1 MTLFIF
7 KYALPALL
15 GYTLFVGISGNFNP
29 LRKPALLGE
38 RPSWMLGLWTGLS
51 IFLVLSVGLFM
62 AYEMSLE
69 AARSLAT
76 PSAVSIM
83 LLLGLGF
90 IGYSRYRAAIF
101 TEIESLDQRVDNN
114 DEPRIDWSEK
124 IQQLDP
130 IIESHNENHTE
141 SQTPALAITSE
152 TSSVAILQNEL
163 AKEREV
169 RQETERHLRITRKAL
184 SVSSMDSMKQELS
197 EPQKAPMGNSN
208 FSHHTLNHQTTQRS
222 STNNTLFSQDD
233 FELTVA
239 NLKRE
244 LVKAKQEVRLHVAA
258 RAKALSTA
266 NKSVAFA
273 RQSIELRARLETELD
288 VAHSALANRQTTITS
303 LISRLERE
311 RRLTDD
317 ELAALAH
324 NVAVNDPTTRAD
336 VSSQS
341 RMAERAQNN
350 ARFTSGS

>member
-15 GYTLFVGISGNFNP
+15 GYTLFVGISGSFNP

-51 IFLVLSVGLFM
+51 VFIVLSVGLFM

-76 PSAVSIM
+76 PSAISIV

-90 IGYSRYRAAIF
+90 IAYSRYRATIL
-101 TEIESLDQRVDNN
+101 TEIESLEQRVDNN
-114 DEPRIDWSEK
+114 DGPLIDWSEK

-130 IIESHNENHTE
+130 IIESPTE
-141 SQTPALAITSE
+141 SNTPALAVTLE
-152 TSSVAILQNEL
+152 TSSVAILKNEL

-184 SVSSMDSMKQELS
+184 SVSSMDAMKKELS
-197 EPQKAPMGNSN
+197 ELQKTPTGNSN
-208 FSHHTLNHQTTQRS
+208 FSHHTLNHQTAQRS
-222 STNNTLFSQDD
+222 STGNPLYSQDD

-273 RQSIELRARLETELD
+273 RQSIELRARLETELE

-324 NVAVNDPTTRAD
+324 NAAVNDPTTGAG

-341 RMAERAQNN
+341 RTAERAQNN